1 MDFLLFSYPNCNKCE
16 ALKKKLAETG
26 TPYTEYG
33 LTQPQGKAKIR
44 EFINVIRRDESG
56 AVILPT
62 LVIHTQGIVRA
73 VLNSV
78 EEFEGWSRS
87 RE

>member
-44 EFINVIRRDESG
+44 EFINVIRRDETG